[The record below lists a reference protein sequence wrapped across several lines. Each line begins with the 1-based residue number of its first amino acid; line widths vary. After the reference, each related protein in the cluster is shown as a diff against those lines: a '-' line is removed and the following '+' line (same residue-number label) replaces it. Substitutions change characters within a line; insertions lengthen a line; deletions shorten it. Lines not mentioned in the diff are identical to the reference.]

1 MMIELIDAM
10 KLNKTSKRR
19 LKKILTEEF
28 NGNADAMLADVE
40 RSVVAI
46 EDYEAA
52 AVVRDFRNKLK

>member
-19 LKKILTEEF
+19 LKKILIEEF
-28 NGNADAMLADVE
+28 NGNADAMLADIE

-52 AVVRDFRNKLK
+52 AVVRDFRNKIK

>member
-1 MMIELIDAM
+1 MMLELIDAM

-19 LKKILTEEF
+19 LKKMLIEEF

-40 RSVVAI
+40 RSVVQI

>member
-1 MMIELIDAM
+1 MLELIDAM

-28 NGNADAMLADVE
+28 NGNEDAMLADIE
-40 RSVVAI
+40 RSVVQI

>member
-1 MMIELIDAM
+1 MMEQLIDAL

-19 LKKILTEEF
+19 LKKIFIEEF
-28 NGNADAMLADVE
+28 NGNTDAMLADIE
-40 RSVVAI
+40 LSVVAI

>member
-1 MMIELIDAM
+1 MMEQLIDAL

-19 LKKILTEEF
+19 LKKIFIEDF
-28 NGNADAMLADVE
+28 DGNADAMLADIE
-40 RSVVAI
+40 RSVVQI

>member
-1 MMIELIDAM
+1 MMEQLIDAL

-19 LKKILTEEF
+19 LKKIFNDEF
-28 NGNADAMLADVE
+28 NGNADAMLEDIE
-40 RSVVAI
+40 RSVVQI

>member
-1 MMIELIDAM
+1 MMMELIDAM

-28 NGNADAMLADVE
+28 NGNTDAMLADVE
-40 RSVVAI
+40 RSVVQI

-52 AVVRDFRNKLK
+52 AVVRDFRNKIK

>member
-1 MMIELIDAM
+1 MMEQLIDAL

-19 LKKILTEEF
+19 LMKIFNNEF

>member
-1 MMIELIDAM
+1 MMDQLIDAL

-19 LKKILTEEF
+19 LKKIFIEEF
-28 NGNADAMLADVE
+28 DGDADAMLADIE
-40 RSVVAI
+40 RSVVQI

>member
-1 MMIELIDAM
+1 MMMELIDAM

-19 LKKILTEEF
+19 LKKILNDEF

-52 AVVRDFRNKLK
+52 AVVRDFRNKIK